1 MRNPW
6 SIIQKSLVLKLIATA
21 GSTLVLSVAALSYF
35 AISHQEEILMSYAVS
50 EADRLGTTIKLGTR
64 YAMMVN
70 SRDDLNQIITNIG
83 SQPGIQAVRVYNKE
97 GQIKFSNIRREIDT
111 VTDIKSQACHV
122 CHQSANPPHDVPLES
137 RTRIFSDASG
147 QRMLGIISPIHNEE
161 GCSEGCHFHPADKKV
176 LGAID
181 VVLSLEATDREISS
195 FQNRSVAFTVIVL
208 FGMGLAI
215 SVFMGRF
222 VMRPIRKLIT
232 GAQLIAEGGQCT
244 RIDIDQ
250 PDEMGTLVHTI
261 ERMGKSISDKQIELN
276 RQRDEYQTLFSLV
289 PCIITVQDRNFR
301 LLRYNQEF
309 REKFRPKPGDTC
321 YHAYKGRSEKCPN
334 CPVEKSFDTGLSFTS
349 EESGL
354 DADGTIRHWLVT
366 SSPIKNAEGQVVA
379 AMEMCL
385 DITSRKQLEDKLE
398 KSERKYLAIFKNI
411 PNPVFVLDEGSLA
424 ILDCNESVKPVYGFD
439 RAELLGASFLSLFP
453 EDDRETYRV
462 KLRQK
467 SLHDRVSNVAK
478 DGRRLFVTVRLS
490 PSEYGGQKVLLVTT
504 SDMTKR
510 LETEQ
515 QLIQAS
521 KMATLGEMAT
531 GMAHELN
538 QPLSVIKTASSF
550 IRRKIDR
557 GEELARDI
565 LATLSEEIDGH
576 VDRAS
581 KIINHLR
588 EFGRKPEMKL
598 EPVDAGGILK
608 RALDIFSQQLKL
620 REIEV
625 VQDIAPDLPPVMAD
639 AGRLEQVFINMLI
652 NARDA
657 IEEKW
662 EGKAGRQGGGAAC
675 AIAGAEAPSPAEPKR
690 ITLAAHVTQGCVRV
704 EIADTGCGIPP
715 GVREKIFEPFFTT
728 KRVGKGTG
736 LGLSISY
743 GIIQDCGGA
752 IRAESEPGHG
762 TRFVIDLPVLG
773 EAPEGRSNEGRSSD
787 RRSNKGR
794 PADVPA
800 GTEGGGEQ

>member
-1 MRNPW
+1 MQNPW
-6 SIIQKSLVLKLIATA
+6 TVIRKSLALKLIATA
-21 GSTLVLSVAALSYF
+21 GLSLVLSVAALSYV
-35 AISHQEEILMSYAVS
+35 AIIHQEEILMSYVVS
-50 EADRLGTTIKLGTR
+50 EADRLGNTIKLGTR
-64 YAMMVN
+64 YAMMIN
-70 SRDDLNQIITNIG
+70 SRDDLNQIITNVG

-97 GQIKFSNIRREIDT
+97 GQIKFSNVASEVDT
-111 VTDIKSQACHV
+111 VTDIRSQACTV
-122 CHQSANPPHDVPLES
+122 CHQSTPPPADVPLER
-137 RTRIFSDASG
+137 RTRLFTDPNG
-147 QRMLGIISPIHNEE
+147 QRRLGIISPIHNEP
-161 GCSEGCHFHPADKKV
+161 GCSENCHFHPADKKI

-181 VVLSLEATDREISS
+181 VVLSLEATDREIDA
-195 FQNRSVAFTVIVL
+195 FQTRSVAFTFIVL
-208 FGMGLAI
+208 AGMGLAI
-215 SVFMGRF
+215 FVFMGRF
-222 VMRPIRKLIT
+222 VIRPIRKLIT

-276 RQRDEYQTLFSLV
+276 RQRDEYQALFSQV

-309 REKFRPKPGDTC
+309 REKFRPRPGDTC
-321 YHAYKGRSEKCPN
+321 YHAYKGRSDKCPN
-334 CPVEKSFDTGLSFTS
+334 CPVEQSFKTGRSYTS
-349 EESGL
+349 EESGI
-354 DADGTIRHWLVT
+354 DADGVMRHWLVT
-366 SSPIKNAEGQVVA
+366 SSPIKNADGEVVA

-385 DITSRKQLEDKLE
+385 DISSRKQLEDKLE

-411 PNPVFVLDEGSLA
+411 PNPVFVLDQSNLD
-424 ILDCNESVKPVYGFD
+424 ILDCNESVKPVYGFE
-439 RAELLGASFLSLFP
+439 RAELLGTNFLSLFP
-453 EDDRETYRV
+453 EDDRESYSVR
-462 KLRQK
+462 LHQK
-467 SLHDRVSNVAK
+467 SLHDRVINIAK
-478 DGRRLFVTVRLS
+478 DGRRIFVTVRLS
-490 PSEYGGQKVLLVTT
+490 PSEFSGQKVLLVTT

-538 QPLSVIKTASSF
+538 QPLTVIKTAASF

-557 GEELARDI
+557 GEALASEI
-565 LATLSEEIDGH
+565 LATLAQEIDAH

-598 EPVDAGGILK
+598 EPVDVVEVLK

-625 VQDIAPDLPPVMAD
+625 LQEIESDLPPVMAD

-662 EGKAGRQGGGAAC
+662 SEKQTGAGAPQGAKRISLKAGL
-675 AIAGAEAPSPAEPKR
+675 AGR
-690 ITLAAHVTQGCVRV
+690 RVRV
-704 EIADTGCGIPP
+704 EIADTGCGIPT
-715 GVREKIFEPFFTT
+715 GVKNKIFEPFFTT

-743 GIIQDCGGA
+743 GIIQDCGGT
-752 IRAESEPGHG
+752 IQAESEPGAG
-762 TRFVIDLPVLG
+762 AGFIIALPVLL
-773 EAPEGRSNEGRSSD
+773 EARNE
-787 RRSNKGR
+787 N
-794 PADVPA
+794 
-800 GTEGGGEQ
+800 GG

>member
-21 GSTLVLSVAALSYF
+21 GLSLALSVAALSYF
-35 AISHQEEILMSYAVS
+35 AISHQEDVLMSYVVS

-64 YAMMVN
+64 YAMMIN

-83 SQPGIQAVRVYNKE
+83 SQKDIQAIRVYNKA
-97 GQIKFSNIRREIDT
+97 GQIKFSNIPAEKDT
-111 VTDIKSQACHV
+111 VTDIKSRACYV
-122 CHQSANPPHDVPLES
+122 CHQATPPPADVPLAN
-137 RTRIFSDASG
+137 RTRIFVDADG
-147 QRMLGIISPIHNEE
+147 QRKLGIISPIHNEE
-161 GCSEGCHFHPADKKV
+161 GCSEGCHFHPRDTKV

-181 VVLSLEATDREISS
+181 VVISLEATDREIAA
-195 FQNRSVAFTVIVL
+195 FQSRSVAFTVIVL
-208 FGMGLAI
+208 SGMGLAI
-215 SVFMGRF
+215 FIFMGRY
-222 VMRPIRKLIT
+222 VIRPIRKLIT
-232 GAQLIAEGGQCT
+232 GAQLISEGGQCT
-244 RIDIDQ
+244 RIDIEQ
-250 PDEMGTLVHTI
+250 TDEMGTLVHTI

-309 REKFRPKPGDTC
+309 RDKFRPKPGDTC
-321 YHAYKGRSEKCPN
+321 FHAYKGRSSKCPN
-334 CPVEKSFDTGLSFTS
+334 CPVEKSFETGRSFTG
-349 EESGL
+349 EESGV
-354 DADGTIRHWLVT
+354 DATGALRHWLVT
-366 SSPIKNAEGQVVA
+366 SSPIKNAEGEVVA

-398 KSERKYLAIFKNI
+398 RSERKYLAIFKNI
-411 PNPVFVLDEGSLA
+411 PNPVFVLDAATLN
-424 ILDCNESVKPVYGFD
+424 ILDCNESVQPVYGFEQ
-439 RAELLGASFLSLFP
+439 AELVGRSFLTLFP
-453 EDDRETYRV
+453 QEDREAYQL

-467 SLHDRVSNVAK
+467 SLHDRVINLAK

-490 PSEYGGQKVLLVTT
+490 PSEFSGQKVLLVTT

-538 QPLSVIKTASSF
+538 QPLSVIKTAASF
-550 IRRKIDR
+550 IRRKIER
-557 GEELARDI
+557 GEELAKDI
-565 LATLSEEIDGH
+565 LATLTLEIDAH

-598 EPVDAGGILK
+598 EPVDAGEILL
-608 RALDIFSQQLKL
+608 RSLDIFSQQLKL

-625 VQDIAPDLPPVMAD
+625 VLDIAPDLPLVMAD

-657 IEEKW
+657 IEDKW
-662 EGKAGRQGGGAAC
+662 AGVQAGQEAGQAGRT
-675 AIAGAEAPSPAEPKR
+675 PKR
-690 ITLAAHVTQGCVRV
+690 INLSTRLSNGKVCV

-715 GVREKIFEPFFTT
+715 GVLDKIFEPFFTT

-743 GIIQDCGGA
+743 GIIQDCGGT
-752 IRAESEPGHG
+752 IRAESTPGEG
-762 TRFVIDLPVLG
+762 TRFLITLPLL
-773 EAPEGRSNEGRSSD
+773 
-787 RRSNKGR
+787 RR
-794 PADVPA
+794 
-800 GTEGGGEQ
+800 EGGAEA

>member
-6 SIIQKSLVLKLIATA
+6 SIIQRSLVLKLIATA
-21 GSTLVLSVAALSYF
+21 GLSLVLSVAALSYF
-35 AISHQEEILMSYAVS
+35 AISHQEDILMSYVVA
-50 EADRLGTTIKLGTR
+50 EADRLGNTIKLGTR
-64 YAMMVN
+64 YAMMIN
-70 SRDDLNQIITNIG
+70 SRDDINQIITDIG
-83 SQPGIQAVRVYNKE
+83 SQKDLRAIRIYNKE
-97 GQIKFSNIRREIDT
+97 GQIKFSNIPAEVDT
-111 VTDIKSQACHV
+111 VTDIKSQACYV
-122 CHQSANPPHDVPLES
+122 CHQSTPPAVEVPLDD
-137 RTRIFSDASG
+137 RTRIFIDTDG
-147 QRMLGIISPIHNEE
+147 QRRLGIISPIYNVQ

-195 FQNRSVAFTVIVL
+195 FQTRSIAFTVIVL
-208 FGMGLAI
+208 AGMGLAI
-215 SVFMGRF
+215 FVFMGRF
-222 VMRPIRKLIT
+222 VIRPIRKLIT

-276 RQRDEYQTLFSLV
+276 RQRDEYQALFSQV

-309 REKFRPKPGDTC
+309 RDKFRPKPGDTC
-321 YHAYKGRSEKCPN
+321 FHAYKGRSEKCPN
-334 CPVEKSFDTGLSFTS
+334 CPVEKSFETGRSFTS

-354 DADGTIRHWLVT
+354 DAQGSLRHWLVT

-411 PNPVFVLDEGSLA
+411 PNPVFVLDAGSLA
-424 ILDCNESVKPVYGFD
+424 ILDCNESVRPVYGFEK
-439 RAELLGASFLSLFP
+439 AELVGQSFLMLFP
-453 EDDRETYRV
+453 EDDREPYRL

-467 SLHDRVSNVAK
+467 SLHNRVSNVAK

-490 PSEYGGQKVLLVTT
+490 PSEFSGQKVLLVTT

-538 QPLSVIKTASSF
+538 QPLSVIKTAASF
-550 IRRKIDR
+550 IRRKIER
-557 GEELARDI
+557 GEELAKDI
-565 LATLSEEIDGH
+565 LATLTLEIDAH

-598 EPVDAGGILK
+598 APVDVADILR

-625 VQDIAPDLPPVMAD
+625 VQNLATDLPMVMAD

-657 IEEKW
+657 IEEKLAAA
-662 EGKAGRQGGGAAC
+662 KGGAGDEP
-675 AIAGAEAPSPAEPKR
+675 AGARDPKR
-690 ITLAAHVTQGCVRV
+690 ITLSASLSGQHVLV

-715 GVREKIFEPFFTT
+715 GVLEKIFEPFFTT

-743 GIIQDCGGA
+743 GIIQDCGGS
-752 IRAESEPGHG
+752 IRAESTPGEG
-762 TRFVIDLPVLG
+762 TRFLISLPLLAQ
-773 EAPEGRSNEGRSSD
+773 ET
-787 RRSNKGR
+787 
-794 PADVPA
+794 
-800 GTEGGGEQ
+800 GTQP

>member
-1 MRNPW
+1 MQNPW
-6 SIIQKSLVLKLIATA
+6 TVIRKSLALKLIATA
-21 GSTLVLSVAALSYF
+21 GLSLVLSVAALSYV
-35 AISHQEEILMSYAVS
+35 AIIHQEEILMSYVVN
-50 EADRLGTTIKLGTR
+50 EADRLGNTIKLGTR
-64 YAMMVN
+64 YAMMIN
-70 SRDDLNQIITNIG
+70 SRDDLNQIITNVG

-97 GQIKFSNIRREIDT
+97 GQIKFSNVASEVDT
-111 VTDIKSQACHV
+111 VTDIRSQACTV
-122 CHQSANPPHDVPLES
+122 CHQSTPPPADVTLER
-137 RTRIFSDASG
+137 RTRLFTDPNG
-147 QRMLGIISPIHNEE
+147 QRRLGIISPIHNEP
-161 GCSEGCHFHPADKKV
+161 GCSENCHFHPADKKI

-181 VVLSLEATDREISS
+181 VVLSLEATDREIAA
-195 FQNRSVAFTVIVL
+195 FQSRSVAFTFIVL
-208 FGMGLAI
+208 AGMGVAI
-215 SVFMGRF
+215 FVFMGRF
-222 VMRPIRKLIT
+222 VIRPIRKLIT

-250 PDEMGTLVHTI
+250 HDEMGTLVHTI

-276 RQRDEYQTLFSLV
+276 RQRDEYQALFSQV

-309 REKFRPKPGDTC
+309 REKFRPRPGDTC
-321 YHAYKGRSEKCPN
+321 YHAYKGRSDKCPN
-334 CPVEKSFDTGLSFTS
+334 CPVEQSFKTGRSYTS
-349 EESGL
+349 EESGI
-354 DADGTIRHWLVT
+354 DADGIMRHWLVT
-366 SSPIKNAEGQVVA
+366 SSPIKNADGEVVA

-385 DITSRKQLEDKLE
+385 DISSRKQLEDKLE

-411 PNPVFVLDEGSLA
+411 PNPVFVLDQSNLD
-424 ILDCNESVKPVYGFD
+424 ILDCNESVKPVYGFE
-439 RAELLGASFLSLFP
+439 RAELLGTNFLSLFP
-453 EDDRETYRV
+453 EDDRESYSV
-462 KLRQK
+462 KLHQK
-467 SLHDRVSNVAK
+467 SLHDRVINIAK
-478 DGRRLFVTVRLS
+478 DGRRIFVTVRLS
-490 PSEYGGQKVLLVTT
+490 PSEFSGQKVLLVTT

-538 QPLSVIKTASSF
+538 QPLTVIKTAASF

-557 GEELARDI
+557 GETLASEI
-565 LATLSEEIDGH
+565 LATLTVEIDAH

-598 EPVDAGGILK
+598 EPVDVGEVLK

-625 VQDIAPDLPPVMAD
+625 LQEIEPDLPPVMAD

-662 EGKAGRQGGGAAC
+662 NEKQ
-675 AIAGAEAPSPAEPKR
+675 AGAPAPQGEKR
-690 ITLAAHVTQGCVRV
+690 ITLKAGLTGGRVRV
-704 EIADTGCGIPP
+704 EIADTGCGIPT
-715 GVREKIFEPFFTT
+715 GVKNKIFEPFFTT

-743 GIIQDCGGA
+743 GIIQDCGGT
-752 IRAESEPGHG
+752 IQAESEPGAG
-762 TRFVIDLPVLG
+762 TRFIIALPVLL
-773 EAPEGRSNEGRSSD
+773 ETRNE
-787 RRSNKGR
+787 N
-794 PADVPA
+794 
-800 GTEGGGEQ
+800 GG

>member
-21 GSTLVLSVAALSYF
+21 GLSLVLSVAALSYF
-35 AISHQEEILMSYAVS
+35 AISHQEDILMSYVVS

-83 SQPGIQAVRVYNKE
+83 SQKDIQAIRVYNKE
-97 GQIKFSNIRREIDT
+97 GQVKFSNIPAEKDT
-111 VTDIKSQACHV
+111 FTDIKNRACYV
-122 CHQSANPPHDVPLES
+122 CHQSNPPPADVPLVN
-137 RTRIFSDASG
+137 RTRIFVDKDG
-147 QRMLGIISPIHNEE
+147 VRKLGIISPIHNEE
-161 GCSEGCHFHPADKKV
+161 GCSEGCHFHPRDTKV

-181 VVLSLEATDREISS
+181 VVLSLEATDREIAA
-195 FQNRSVAFTVIVL
+195 FQTRSVAFTIIVL
-208 FGMGLAI
+208 LGMGLAI
-215 SVFMGRF
+215 FVFMGRY
-222 VMRPIRKLIT
+222 VIRPVRKLIT

-309 REKFRPKPGDTC
+309 RDKFRPKPGDTC
-321 YHAYKGRSEKCPN
+321 FHAYKGRSSKCPN
-334 CPVEKSFDTGLSFTS
+334 CPVEKSFETGRSFS
-349 EESGL
+349 GEESGV
-354 DADGTIRHWLVT
+354 DATGALRHWLVT
-366 SSPIKNAEGQVVA
+366 SSPIKNAEGEVVA

-398 KSERKYLAIFKNI
+398 RSERKYLAIFKNI
-411 PNPVFVLDEGSLA
+411 PNPVFVLDAATLN
-424 ILDCNESVKPVYGFD
+424 ILDCNESVQPVYGFD
-439 RAELLGASFLSLFP
+439 KAELAGQSFLTLFP
-453 EDDRETYRV
+453 EEDRETYQQ

-467 SLHDRVSNVAK
+467 SLHDRVINVAK

-490 PSEYGGQKVLLVTT
+490 PSEFSGQKVLLVTT

-538 QPLSVIKTASSF
+538 QPLSVIKTAASF
-550 IRRKIDR
+550 IRRKIER

-565 LATLSEEIDGH
+565 LSTLTVEIDAH

-598 EPVDAGGILK
+598 EPVDAGEILR

-625 VQDIAPDLPPVMAD
+625 ALDIAPDLPPVMAD

-657 IEEKW
+657 IEDKW
-662 EGKAGRQGGGAAC
+662 DSAKERGETLADQ
-675 AIAGAEAPSPAEPKR
+675 KR
-690 ITLAAHVTQGCVRV
+690 IVLAAHPATGVVRV

-715 GVREKIFEPFFTT
+715 GVLGKIFEPFFTT

-743 GIIQDCGGA
+743 GIIKDCGGS
-752 IRAESEPGHG
+752 ITAESAPGQG
-762 TRFVIDLPVLG
+762 TRFIITLPQN
-773 EAPEGRSNEGRSSD
+773 GR
-787 RRSNKGR
+787 
-794 PADVPA
+794 
-800 GTEGGGEQ
+800 EGGDAA

>member
-1 MRNPW
+1 MGNPW
-6 SIIQKSLVLKLIATA
+6 TVIQKSLVLKLIATA
-21 GSTLVLSVAALSYF
+21 GLSLVLSVAALSYF
-35 AISHQEEILMSYAVS
+35 AISHQEDILMSYAVA

-64 YAMMVN
+64 YAMMIN

-83 SQPGIQAVRVYNKE
+83 SQSGIQAIRVYNKE
-97 GQIKFSNIRREIDT
+97 GQIKFSNIPAEVDS
-111 VTDIKSQACHV
+111 VTDIKSQACYV
-122 CHQSANPPHDVPLES
+122 CHQSDPPPSDVPLAN
-137 RTRIFSDASG
+137 RTRIFTDSDG
-147 QRMLGIISPIHNEE
+147 QRRLGIISPIHNEK
-161 GCSEGCHFHPADKKV
+161 GCSEGCHFHPDDKRV

-181 VVLSLEATDREISS
+181 VVLSLEATDREISV
-195 FQNRSVAFTVIVL
+195 FQTRSIAFTIIVL
-208 FGMGLAI
+208 SGMGLAI
-215 SVFMGRF
+215 FVFMGRF
-222 VMRPIRKLIT
+222 VIRPIRKLIT

-276 RQRDEYQTLFSLV
+276 RQRDEYQTLFSQV
-289 PCIITVQDRNFR
+289 PCIITVQDRNYR

-321 YHAYKGRSEKCPN
+321 YHAYKGRSDKCPN
-334 CPVEKSFDTGLSFTS
+334 CPVEKSFETGRSFTS

-354 DADGTIRHWLVT
+354 DADGVMRHWLVT

-385 DITSRKQLEDKLE
+385 DISSRKQLEDKLE

-411 PNPVFVLDEGSLA
+411 PNPVFVLDEATLA
-424 ILDCNESVKPVYGFD
+424 ILDCNESVKPVYGFE
-439 RAELLGASFLSLFP
+439 RAELVGASFLSLFP
-453 EDDRETYRV
+453 EDDREAYKL

-467 SLHDRVSNVAK
+467 SLHDRLINVAK
-478 DGRRLFVTVRLS
+478 DGRRIFVTVRLS
-490 PSEYGGQKVLLVTT
+490 PSEFSGQKVLLVTT

-538 QPLSVIKTASSF
+538 QPLTVIKTAASF
-550 IRRKIDR
+550 IRRKMER
-557 GEELARDI
+557 GEALASEL
-565 LATLSEEIDGH
+565 LATLTQEIDAH

-598 EPVDAGGILK
+598 ESVDVGGILL
-608 RALDIFSQQLKL
+608 RSLDIFSQQLKL

-625 VQDIAPDLPPVMAD
+625 RQEIEPDLPQVMAD

-657 IEEKW
+657 IEDKW
-662 EGKAGRQGGGAAC
+662 SDKWRESGGAPAP
-675 AIAGAEAPSPAEPKR
+675 AQPPAGPKR
-690 ITLAAHVTQGCVRV
+690 ITLKAELAGGRVRV
-704 EIADTGCGIPP
+704 EIADTGCGIPT
-715 GVREKIFEPFFTT
+715 GVKDKIFEPFFTT

-743 GIIQDCGGA
+743 GIIQDCGGS
-752 IRAESEPGHG
+752 IQAESEPGLG
-762 TRFVIDLPVLG
+762 TRFIIELPVLG
-773 EAPEGRSNEGRSSD
+773 DAHTQS
-787 RRSNKGR
+787 
-794 PADVPA
+794 
-800 GTEGGGEQ
+800 GG

>member
-1 MRNPW
+1 MQNPW
-6 SIIQKSLVLKLIATA
+6 TVIRKSLALKLIATA
-21 GSTLVLSVAALSYF
+21 GLSLVLSVASLSYF
-35 AISHQEEILMSYAVS
+35 AISHQEEILMSYVVN
-50 EADRLGTTIKLGTR
+50 EADRLGNTIKLGTR
-64 YAMMVN
+64 YAMMIN

-97 GQIKFSNIRREIDT
+97 GQIKFSNIPSQVDT
-111 VTDIKSQACHV
+111 VTSLSTQACRV
-122 CHQSANPPHDVPLES
+122 CHQSDPPPEDAPLHN
-137 RTRIFSDASG
+137 RTRIFTDESG
-147 QRMLGIISPIHNEE
+147 QRRLGIISPIHNEP
-161 GCSEGCHFHPADKKV
+161 GCSEDCHFHPQDKKV

-181 VVLSLEATDREISS
+181 VVLSLEATDREIAQ
-195 FQNRSVAFTVIVL
+195 FQNRSVAFTLIVL
-208 FGMGLAI
+208 AGMGLAI
-215 SVFMGRF
+215 FIFMGRF
-222 VMRPIRKLIT
+222 VIRPIRKLIT

-276 RQRDEYQTLFSLV
+276 RQRDEYQALFSQV

-309 REKFRPKPGDTC
+309 REKFRPRPGDTC
-321 YHAYKGRSEKCPN
+321 YHAYKGRSDKCPN
-334 CPVEKSFDTGLSFTS
+334 CPVEKSFETGRSYTS
-349 EESGL
+349 EESGI
-354 DADGTIRHWLVT
+354 DADGVMRHWLVT
-366 SSPIKNAEGQVVA
+366 SSPLKNAEGEVVA

-385 DITSRKQLEDKLE
+385 DISNRKQLEDKLE

-411 PNPVFVLDEGSLA
+411 PNPVFVLDQTSLT
-424 ILDCNESVKPVYGFD
+424 ILDCNESVGPVYGFE
-439 RAELLGASFLSLFP
+439 RSELVGASFLSLFP
-453 EDDRETYRV
+453 EDDREAYAV
-462 KLRQK
+462 KLHQK
-467 SLHDRVSNVAK
+467 SLHDRVINVAK
-478 DGRRLFVTVRLS
+478 DGRRIFVTVRLS
-490 PSEYGGQKVLLVTT
+490 PSEFSGQKVLLVTT

-538 QPLSVIKTASSF
+538 QPLTVIKTAASF
-550 IRRKIDR
+550 IHRKVER
-557 GEELARDI
+557 GEALAADI
-565 LATLSEEIDGH
+565 LASLTQEIDAH

-598 EPVDAGGILK
+598 EPVDMAEVLK

-625 VQDIAPDLPPVMAD
+625 VQEFEPDLPPVMAD

-662 EGKAGRQGGGAAC
+662 SEKAAGTAQPAAPL
-675 AIAGAEAPSPAEPKR
+675 GPKR
-690 ITLAAHVTQGCVRV
+690 ISLKAWAALGRVRV
-704 EIADTGCGIPP
+704 EIADTGCGIPT
-715 GVREKIFEPFFTT
+715 GVKNKIFEPFFTT

-743 GIIQDCGGA
+743 GIIQDCGGT
-752 IRAESEPGHG
+752 IQAESEAGVG
-762 TRFVIDLPVLG
+762 TRFTIALPVAQ
-773 EAPEGRSNEGRSSD
+773 EAEAENDG
-787 RRSNKGR
+787 
-794 PADVPA
+794 
-800 GTEGGGEQ
+800 

>member
-1 MRNPW
+1 MQNPW
-6 SIIQKSLVLKLIATA
+6 TIIRKSLALKLIATA
-21 GSTLVLSVAALSYF
+21 GLSLVVSVAALSYF
-35 AISHQEEILMSYAVS
+35 AISHQEEILMSYVVS
-50 EADRLGTTIKLGTR
+50 EADRLGNTIKLGTR
-64 YAMMVN
+64 YAMMIN
-70 SRDDLNQIITNIG
+70 SRDDLDQIITNIG
-83 SQPGIQAVRVYNKE
+83 SQPGIQAVRVYNKQ
-97 GQIKFSNIRREIDT
+97 GQIKFSNVPGEVDT
-111 VTDIKSQACHV
+111 VTSIRTQGCLV
-122 CHQSANPPHDVPLES
+122 CHQSAPPPDDAPLQN
-137 RTRIFSDASG
+137 RTRIFVDQSG
-147 QRMLGIISPIHNEE
+147 QRHLGIISPIHNEP
-161 GCSEGCHFHPADKKV
+161 GCSENCHFHPPDKKV

-181 VVLSLEATDREISS
+181 VVLSLEATDREIAA
-195 FQNRSVAFTVIVL
+195 FQTRSVAFTVIVL
-208 FGMGLAI
+208 AGMGMAI
-215 SVFMGRF
+215 FLFMSRF
-222 VMRPIRKLIT
+222 VIRPIRKLIT

-250 PDEMGTLVHTI
+250 ADEMGTLVHTI

-276 RQRDEYQTLFSLV
+276 RQRDEYQALFSQV

-321 YHAYKGRSEKCPN
+321 YHAYKGRSDKCPN
-334 CPVEKSFDTGLSFTS
+334 CPVEKSFETGRSFTS
-349 EESGL
+349 EESGI
-354 DADGTIRHWLVT
+354 DADGVMRHWLVT

-385 DITSRKQLEDKLE
+385 DISNRKQLEDKLE
-398 KSERKYLAIFKNI
+398 QSERKYLAIFKNI
-411 PNPVFVLDEGSLA
+411 PNPVFVLDQTSLT
-424 ILDCNESVKPVYGFD
+424 ILDCNESVNPVYGFE
-439 RAELLGASFLSLFP
+439 RSELVGASFLSLFP
-453 EDDRETYRV
+453 EDDREAYAM
-462 KLRQK
+462 KLQQK
-467 SLHDRVSNVAK
+467 NLHDRVINVAK

-490 PSEYGGQKVLLVTT
+490 PSEFSGQKVLLVTT

-538 QPLSVIKTASSF
+538 QPLTVIKTAASF
-550 IRRKIDR
+550 IRRKIER
-557 GEELARDI
+557 GEALASDI
-565 LATLSEEIDGH
+565 LASLTQEIDAH

-598 EPVDAGGILK
+598 GPVDVAEVLK

-625 VQDIAPDLPPVMAD
+625 VQEFGPGLPPVMAD

-662 EGKAGRQGGGAAC
+662 SEKPSGTGLAV
-675 AIAGAEAPSPAEPKR
+675 APLGPKR
-690 ITLAAHVTQGCVRV
+690 ISLKTGAAKGRVRV
-704 EIADTGCGIPP
+704 EIADTGCGIPT
-715 GVREKIFEPFFTT
+715 GVRNKIFEPFFTT

-743 GIIQDCGGA
+743 GIIQDCGGT
-752 IRAESEPGHG
+752 IQAESEAGVG
-762 TRFVIDLPVLG
+762 TRFIISLPVAQ
-773 EAPEGRSNEGRSSD
+773 EAEEAN
-787 RRSNKGR
+787 
-794 PADVPA
+794 
-800 GTEGGGEQ
+800 GG

>member
-1 MRNPW
+1 VHTPW
-6 SIIQKSLVLKLIATA
+6 TVIRKSLALKLIATA
-21 GSTLVLSVAALSYF
+21 GLSLVVSVAALSYF
-35 AISHQEEILMSYAVS
+35 AISHQEEILMSYVVN
-50 EADRLGTTIKLGTR
+50 EADRLGNTIKLGTR
-64 YAMMVN
+64 YAMMIN

-83 SQPGIQAVRVYNKE
+83 SQPGIQAVRVYNKQ
-97 GQIKFSNIRREIDT
+97 GRIKFSNIPSEVDT
-111 VTDIKSQACHV
+111 ATSLRSQGCLV
-122 CHQSANPPHDVPLES
+122 CHQSTPPPDDAPLQN
-137 RTRIFSDASG
+137 RTRIFTDENG
-147 QRMLGIISPIHNEE
+147 QRRLGIISPIHNEP
-161 GCSEGCHFHPADKKV
+161 GCSENCHFHPPDKKV

-181 VVLSLEATDREISS
+181 VVLSLEATDREIAA
-195 FQNRSVAFTVIVL
+195 FQTRSMAFTVIVL
-208 FGMGLAI
+208 AGMGLAI
-215 SVFMGRF
+215 FVFMGRF
-222 VMRPIRKLIT
+222 VIRPIRKLIT

-250 PDEMGTLVHTI
+250 ADEMGTLVHTI

-276 RQRDEYQTLFSLV
+276 RQRDEYQALFSQV
-289 PCIITVQDRNFR
+289 PCIITVQDKNFR

-309 REKFRPKPGDTC
+309 REKFRPRPGDTC
-321 YHAYKGRSEKCPN
+321 YHAYKGRSDKCPN
-334 CPVEKSFDTGLSFTS
+334 CPVEKSFETGRSYTS
-349 EESGL
+349 EESGI
-354 DADGTIRHWLVT
+354 DADGVMRHWLVT
-366 SSPIKNAEGQVVA
+366 SSPIKNAEGEVVA

-385 DITSRKQLEDKLE
+385 DISNRKQLEDKLE
-398 KSERKYLAIFKNI
+398 QSERKYLAIFKNI
-411 PNPVFVLDEGSLA
+411 PNPVFVLDQTSLT
-424 ILDCNESVKPVYGFD
+424 ILDCNESVNPVYGFE
-439 RAELLGASFLSLFP
+439 RSELVGASFLSLFP
-453 EDDRETYRV
+453 EDDREAYAQ

-467 SLHDRVSNVAK
+467 SLHDRVINVAK

-490 PSEYGGQKVLLVTT
+490 PSEFSGQKVLLVTT

-538 QPLSVIKTASSF
+538 QPLTVIKTAASF
-550 IRRKIDR
+550 IRRKMER
-557 GEELARDI
+557 GEALAGDI
-565 LATLSEEIDGH
+565 LASLTQEIDAH

-598 EPVDAGGILK
+598 GPVDVAEVLR

-625 VQDIAPDLPPVMAD
+625 AQVFEPGLPMVMAD
-639 AGRLEQVFINMLI
+639 SGRLEQVFINMLI

-662 EGKAGRQGGGAAC
+662 SGKTPHTGQGAASL
-675 AIAGAEAPSPAEPKR
+675 GPKR
-690 ITLAAHVTQGCVRV
+690 ITLTAQVAGEQVRV
-704 EIADTGCGIPP
+704 EIADTGCGIPS
-715 GVREKIFEPFFTT
+715 GVKNKIFEPFFTT

-752 IRAESEPGHG
+752 IQAESEAGVG
-762 TRFVIDLPVLG
+762 TRFIISLPVAQEPE
-773 EAPEGRSNEGRSSD
+773 EAN
-787 RRSNKGR
+787 
-794 PADVPA
+794 
-800 GTEGGGEQ
+800 GG

>member
-1 MRNPW
+1 MQNPW
-6 SIIQKSLVLKLIATA
+6 TVIRKSLALKLIATA
-21 GSTLVLSVAALSYF
+21 GLSLVVSVASLSYF
-35 AISHQEEILMSYAVS
+35 ATSHQEEILMSYVVN
-50 EADRLGTTIKLGTR
+50 EADRLGNTIKLGTR
-64 YAMMVN
+64 YAMMIN

-83 SQPGIQAVRVYNKE
+83 SQPGIQAVRVYNKQ
-97 GQIKFSNIRREIDT
+97 GQIKFSNVPGEVDT
-111 VTDIKSQACHV
+111 VTSIRSKGCLV
-122 CHQSANPPHDVPLES
+122 CHQSAPPPDDAPLQN
-137 RTRIFSDASG
+137 RTRIFTDENG
-147 QRMLGIISPIHNEE
+147 QRHLGIISPIHNEP
-161 GCSEGCHFHPADKKV
+161 GCSENCHFHPPDKTV

-181 VVLSLEATDREISS
+181 VVLSLEATDREIAA
-195 FQNRSVAFTVIVL
+195 FQTRSMAFTIIVL
-208 FGMGLAI
+208 AGMGLAI
-215 SVFMGRF
+215 FVFMGRF
-222 VMRPIRKLIT
+222 VIRPIRKLIT

-250 PDEMGTLVHTI
+250 ADEMGTLVHTI

-276 RQRDEYQTLFSLV
+276 RQRDEYQALFSQV
-289 PCIITVQDRNFR
+289 PCIITVQDKNFR

-321 YHAYKGRSEKCPN
+321 YHAYKGRSDKCPN
-334 CPVEKSFDTGLSFTS
+334 CPVEKSFETGRSYTS
-349 EESGL
+349 EESGI
-354 DADGTIRHWLVT
+354 DADGVMRHWLVT
-366 SSPIKNAEGQVVA
+366 SSPIKNGEGQVVA

-385 DITSRKQLEDKLE
+385 DISNRKQLEDKLE
-398 KSERKYLAIFKNI
+398 QSERKYLAIFKNI
-411 PNPVFVLDEGSLA
+411 PNPVFVLDQTSLT
-424 ILDCNESVKPVYGFD
+424 ILDCNESVNPVYGFE
-439 RAELLGASFLSLFP
+439 RSELVGASFLSLFP
-453 EDDRETYRV
+453 EDDREAYAQ

-467 SLHDRVSNVAK
+467 SLHDRVINVAK

-490 PSEYGGQKVLLVTT
+490 PSEFSGQKVLLVTT

-538 QPLSVIKTASSF
+538 QPLTVIKTAASF
-550 IRRKIDR
+550 IRRKIER
-557 GEELARDI
+557 GEALASDI
-565 LATLSEEIDGH
+565 LASLTQEIDAH

-598 EPVDAGGILK
+598 GPVDVSEVLM

-625 VQDIAPDLPPVMAD
+625 VQEFSPGLPLVLAD
-639 AGRLEQVFINMLI
+639 SGRLEQVFINMLI

-662 EGKAGRQGGGAAC
+662 SEKPSGAGPANAAPL
-675 AIAGAEAPSPAEPKR
+675 GPKR
-690 ITLAAHVTQGCVRV
+690 ITLTTGTAQGRVRV
-704 EIADTGCGIPP
+704 EIADTGCGIPT
-715 GVREKIFEPFFTT
+715 GVRNKIFEPFFTT

-743 GIIQDCGGA
+743 GIIQDCGGT
-752 IRAESEPGHG
+752 IQAESEAGVG
-762 TRFVIDLPVLG
+762 TRFIISLPVAQ
-773 EAPEGRSNEGRSSD
+773 EAEDGNDG
-787 RRSNKGR
+787 
-794 PADVPA
+794 
-800 GTEGGGEQ
+800 

>member
-1 MRNPW
+1 MQNPW
-6 SIIQKSLVLKLIATA
+6 TVIRKSLALKLIATA
-21 GSTLVLSVAALSYF
+21 GLSLVFSVAALSYF
-35 AISHQEEILMSYAVS
+35 AISHQEEILMSYVVN

-64 YAMMVN
+64 YAMMIN

-83 SQPGIQAVRVYNKE
+83 SQPGIRAVRVYNKE
-97 GQIKFSNIRREIDT
+97 GEVKFSNVHGEVDTKTDRRS
-111 VTDIKSQACHV
+111 KACIV
-122 CHQSANPPHDVPLES
+122 CHQSSPPPADAPLES
-137 RTRIFSDASG
+137 RTRLFTDASG
-147 QRMLGIISPIHNEE
+147 QRLLGIISPIHNEP
-161 GCSEGCHFHPADKKV
+161 GCSENCHFHPKDKKV

-181 VVLSLEATDREISS
+181 VVLSLEATDREIAA
-195 FQNRSVAFTVIVL
+195 FQSRSVAFTFIVL
-208 FGMGLAI
+208 AGMGVAI
-215 SVFMGRF
+215 FVFMGRF
-222 VMRPIRKLIT
+222 VIRPIRKLIT

-276 RQRDEYQTLFSLV
+276 RQRDEYQTLFSQV
-289 PCIITVQDRNFR
+289 PCIITVQDRNYR

-321 YHAYKGRSEKCPN
+321 YHAYKGRSDKCPN
-334 CPVEKSFDTGLSFTS
+334 CPVEKSFETGRSFTS

-354 DADGTIRHWLVT
+354 DADGVVRHWLVT

-385 DITSRKQLEDKLE
+385 DISSRKQLEDKLE

-411 PNPVFVLDEGSLA
+411 PNPVFVLDESSLA
-424 ILDCNESVKPVYGFD
+424 ILDCNESVRPVYGFE
-439 RAELLGASFLSLFP
+439 RAELVGASFLSLFP
-453 EDDRETYRV
+453 EDDREAYKL

-467 SLHDRVSNVAK
+467 SLHDRLINVAK

-490 PSEYGGQKVLLVTT
+490 PSEFSGQKVLLVTT

-538 QPLSVIKTASSF
+538 QPLTVIKTAASF
-550 IRRKIDR
+550 IRRKVER
-557 GEELARDI
+557 SEALASEL
-565 LATLSEEIDGH
+565 LATLAQEIDAH

-598 EPVDAGGILK
+598 EPVDVGGILL
-608 RALDIFSQQLKL
+608 RSLDIFSQQLKL

-625 VQDIAPDLPPVMAD
+625 RQEIEPDLPQVMAD

-662 EGKAGRQGGGAAC
+662 SEKWRESGGIPAPAQQPAG
-675 AIAGAEAPSPAEPKR
+675 PKR
-690 ITLAAHVTQGCVRV
+690 ITLKARLVGGRVRL
-704 EIADTGCGIPP
+704 EIADTGCGIPS
-715 GVREKIFEPFFTT
+715 GVRDKIFEPFFTT

-743 GIIQDCGGA
+743 GIIQDCGGTVH
-752 IRAESEPGHG
+752 AESEPDVG
-762 TRFVIDLPVLG
+762 TRFIIELPVLG
-773 EAPEGRSNEGRSSD
+773 DTHMQS
-787 RRSNKGR
+787 
-794 PADVPA
+794 
-800 GTEGGGEQ
+800 GG